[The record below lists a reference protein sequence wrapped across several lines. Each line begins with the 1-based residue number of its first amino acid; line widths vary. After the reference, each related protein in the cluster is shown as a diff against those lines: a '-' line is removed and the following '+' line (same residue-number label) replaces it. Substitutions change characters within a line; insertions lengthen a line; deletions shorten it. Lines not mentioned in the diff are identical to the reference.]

1 MKKDIWLKPGKQI
14 NNGAIVGG
22 IGFVLYMAFSA
33 LGWSGIALIVAIGFG
48 LESLYTFLSTL
59 EWREKDKESVSYS
72 IMWGTAAL
80 ALLMLVPAVMTIKQ
94 ALGLSGWRPAA
105 RETFPSPHA
114 QGQNKQAPG
123 RFSAGGLFQRVEKPF
138 RQSHFPYFSL
148 DLILALISGE
158 RSFPAARTGRL
169 GSLRKRLR
177 TSTNGST
184 A

>member
-1 MKKDIWLKPGKQI
+1 MKKDIWLKPAKQS

-22 IGFVLYMAFSA
+22 SVCALYMALSA

-94 ALGLSGWRPAA
+94 ALGL
-105 RETFPSPHA
+105 
-114 QGQNKQAPG
+114 
-123 RFSAGGLFQRVEKPF
+123 
-138 RQSHFPYFSL
+138 
-148 DLILALISGE
+148 
-158 RSFPAARTGRL
+158 
-169 GSLRKRLR
+169 
-177 TSTNGST
+177 
-184 A
+184 

>member
-80 ALLMLVPAVMTIKQ
+80 TLLMLGPAVMTIKQ
-94 ALGLSGWRPAA
+94 ALGL
-105 RETFPSPHA
+105 
-114 QGQNKQAPG
+114 
-123 RFSAGGLFQRVEKPF
+123 
-138 RQSHFPYFSL
+138 
-148 DLILALISGE
+148 
-158 RSFPAARTGRL
+158 
-169 GSLRKRLR
+169 
-177 TSTNGST
+177 
-184 A
+184 

>member
-14 NNGAIVGG
+14 NNVAIVGG

-80 ALLMLVPAVMTIKQ
+80 ALLMLVPAVITIKQ
-94 ALGLSGWRPAA
+94 ALGL
-105 RETFPSPHA
+105 
-114 QGQNKQAPG
+114 
-123 RFSAGGLFQRVEKPF
+123 
-138 RQSHFPYFSL
+138 
-148 DLILALISGE
+148 
-158 RSFPAARTGRL
+158 
-169 GSLRKRLR
+169 
-177 TSTNGST
+177 
-184 A
+184 

>member
-14 NNGAIVGG
+14 NNGAIAGG

-59 EWREKDKESVSYS
+59 EWREKDRESVSYS

-94 ALGLSGWRPAA
+94 ALGL
-105 RETFPSPHA
+105 
-114 QGQNKQAPG
+114 
-123 RFSAGGLFQRVEKPF
+123 
-138 RQSHFPYFSL
+138 
-148 DLILALISGE
+148 
-158 RSFPAARTGRL
+158 
-169 GSLRKRLR
+169 
-177 TSTNGST
+177 
-184 A
+184 

>member
-59 EWREKDKESVSYS
+59 EWREKDKESV
-72 IMWGTAAL
+72 MWGTAAL

-94 ALGLSGWRPAA
+94 ALGL
-105 RETFPSPHA
+105 
-114 QGQNKQAPG
+114 
-123 RFSAGGLFQRVEKPF
+123 
-138 RQSHFPYFSL
+138 
-148 DLILALISGE
+148 
-158 RSFPAARTGRL
+158 
-169 GSLRKRLR
+169 
-177 TSTNGST
+177 
-184 A
+184 

>member
-1 MKKDIWLKPGKQI
+1 MKRDIWLEPGKQI

-94 ALGLSGWRPAA
+94 ALGL
-105 RETFPSPHA
+105 
-114 QGQNKQAPG
+114 
-123 RFSAGGLFQRVEKPF
+123 
-138 RQSHFPYFSL
+138 
-148 DLILALISGE
+148 
-158 RSFPAARTGRL
+158 
-169 GSLRKRLR
+169 
-177 TSTNGST
+177 
-184 A
+184 

>member
-14 NNGAIVGG
+14 KNGAIVGG

-94 ALGLSGWRPAA
+94 ALGL
-105 RETFPSPHA
+105 
-114 QGQNKQAPG
+114 
-123 RFSAGGLFQRVEKPF
+123 
-138 RQSHFPYFSL
+138 
-148 DLILALISGE
+148 
-158 RSFPAARTGRL
+158 
-169 GSLRKRLR
+169 
-177 TSTNGST
+177 
-184 A
+184 

>member
-1 MKKDIWLKPGKQI
+1 MKKDIWLMPGKQI

-94 ALGLSGWRPAA
+94 ALGL
-105 RETFPSPHA
+105 
-114 QGQNKQAPG
+114 
-123 RFSAGGLFQRVEKPF
+123 
-138 RQSHFPYFSL
+138 
-148 DLILALISGE
+148 
-158 RSFPAARTGRL
+158 
-169 GSLRKRLR
+169 
-177 TSTNGST
+177 
-184 A
+184 

>member
-72 IMWGTAAL
+72 IMWGDGGAGAADAGSGRHDHQAGTGTVRL
-80 ALLMLVPAVMTIKQ
+80 AACRKGDIPIPAR
-94 ALGLSGWRPAA
+94 ARP
-105 RETFPSPHA
+105 
-114 QGQNKQAPG
+114 K
-123 RFSAGGLFQRVEKPF
+123 
-138 RQSHFPYFSL
+138 
-148 DLILALISGE
+148 
-158 RSFPAARTGRL
+158 
-169 GSLRKRLR
+169 
-177 TSTNGST
+177 
-184 A
+184 

>member
-80 ALLMLVPAVMTIKQ
+80 ALLMLGFNFIGDGLRE
-94 ALGLSGWRPAA
+94 AL
-105 RETFPSPHA
+105 
-114 QGQNKQAPG
+114 APK
-123 RFSAGGLFQRVEKPF
+123 LE
-138 RQSHFPYFSL
+138 
-148 DLILALISGE
+148 DM
-158 RSFPAARTGRL
+158 
-169 GSLRKRLR
+169 
-177 TSTNGST
+177 
-184 A
+184 